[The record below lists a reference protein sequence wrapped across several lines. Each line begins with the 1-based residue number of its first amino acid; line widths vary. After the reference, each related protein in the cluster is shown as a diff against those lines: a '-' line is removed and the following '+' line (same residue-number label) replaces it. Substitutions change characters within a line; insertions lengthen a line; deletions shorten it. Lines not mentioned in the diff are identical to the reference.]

1 MTDLTIEY
9 AGIRFRNP
17 VLLASGTCNYGQE
30 LLPLTDLSR
39 LGGLVSKTITPEPRA
54 GNRPPRVVE
63 TPAGMLNAIGLQN
76 PGLEDFI
83 RDKWPFLAGLD
94 TRIVVNIAA
103 DTASG
108 FGKMAGRLEEVEGI
122 AALELNIS
130 CPNLKEG
137 GMLFG
142 SDPDAAAE
150 VVAAVRQATRRP
162 VIAKLTP
169 NVTDIAE
176 IARAVEGAGADGI
189 SLINTLVGMAIDV
202 DRRCPVLGNI
212 TGGLSGP
219 AIKPVALA
227 MVWKVHQA
235 VKIPLMGIGGI
246 ATVRDALEF
255 IIAGASV
262 VQVGTASFVDP
273 NAGVEIAAGISAY
286 CRAHRIDAVRSLVGS
301 LDIAKRGGF

>member
-1 MTDLTIEY
+1 MTSLSVPF
-9 AGIRFRNP
+9 AGEEFRNP

-30 LLPLTDLSR
+30 LVPLTELSR

-54 GNRPPRVVE
+54 GNKPPRIVE
-63 TPAGMLNAIGLQN
+63 TPAGMLNSIGLQN

-83 RDKWPFLAGLD
+83 REKWPFLAQLD
-94 TRIVVNIAA
+94 TQVVVNIAG
-103 DTASG
+103 DTAEE
-108 FGKMAGRLEEVEGI
+108 FGEIAARLEELEGI

-130 CPNLKEG
+130 CPNLDQG

-142 SDPDAAAE
+142 CDPEAAAA
-150 VVAAVRQATRRP
+150 VVAAVRRVTQRP

-202 DRRCPVLGNI
+202 ARRRPILGNV

-219 AIKPVALA
+219 AVKPVALA

-235 VKIPLMGIGGI
+235 VDVPLMGIGGI
-246 ATVRDALEF
+246 ATARDALEF
-255 IIAGASV
+255 IIAGASL

-273 NAGVEIAAGISAY
+273 NAGVEIVEGIQAY
-286 CRAHRIDAVRSLVGS
+286 CEERGIEDVGSLVGS
-301 LDIAKRGGF
+301 LET